1 MPGQDARGRHPSDLI
16 MSLRLLALAACLTAP
31 LLACGRA
38 EISPMAAPL
47 VLDGTAYD
55 AALAVELPEA
65 EPDEHS
71 GLHNVYRLSDSIVS
85 GAEPEGPEALAAIAE
100 MGVKTIL
107 SVDGKV
113 PDARSAEALGM
124 RYVHVPIQYRG
135 ITDDELLQITKTF
148 RELEGPF
155 YVHCFHGQHRG
166 PAAAAVG
173 RVVLDEAPR
182 EQALAEMRQWC
193 GTSGKYEGL
202 YGVVAVGDIPTAE
215 QTAAYTFDFPAAKQ
229 LDGVAGLMVGVSR
242 AYDRILSMKRNAW
255 QVNPDHP
262 DIDPVNESAILASLF
277 TQALELPEVQAESE
291 DYRAILQDSIDRAR
305 ALRGVVAD
313 LRASEQP
320 DWQPAEAAFAE
331 LKASCNACHE
341 GYRN

>member
-1 MPGQDARGRHPSDLI
+1 
-16 MSLRLLALAACLTAP
+16 MSLRLLVLAACLTAP
-31 LLACGRA
+31 LLGCGRS
-38 EISPMAAPL
+38 EVSSLAAPM
-47 VLDGTAYD
+47 VLDGTAYE
-55 AALAVELPEA
+55 AALTVSLDDAQLEELP
-65 EPDEHS
+65 
-71 GLHNVYRLSDSIVS
+71 GLHNVLRLSDQVIS
-85 GAEPEGPEALAAIAE
+85 GGEPEGPESMAAIAG

-107 SVDGKV
+107 SVDGKT

-173 RVVLDEAPR
+173 RVVLDGVAR

-202 YGVVAVGDIPTAE
+202 YGVVAVGDIPSAA
-215 QTAAYTFDFPAAKQ
+215 QTSAYAFEFPATRP

-262 DIDPVNESAILASLF
+262 DIDPVNESAIVASLF
-277 TQALELPEVQAESE
+277 TQALELPDVHAQSD
-291 DYRAILQDSIDRAR
+291 DYRALMQGSIERAR
-305 ALRGVVAD
+305 ALRSVVAD
-313 LRASEQP
+313 VRDSEQP
-320 DWQPAEAAFAE
+320 DWQPAEDAFAD
-331 LKASCNACHE
+331 LKASCDACHVAH
-341 GYRN
+341 RN